1 MPCPTTHILGR
12 LYSELVSFL
21 SIWCDIANIMTLM
34 RVVDS
39 ARFVV
44 CVGIGRQYFQLLGS
58 GKDVTSYLPS
68 PRTLEDGLD
77 PCLGVHCVP
86 GILLR
91 AFCLFHILFYS
102 SIDFAIETG
111 GFTKCGW
118 YFDRHV
124 GVSILQQMILQ
135 QRRNHVSCV
144 CTVSSDTPSFVV
156 GSQRLPR
163 SQRINRRKSKDLF
176 FSVLLLHCYSILG
189 LFVRRTCTA

>member
-1 MPCPTTHILGR
+1 
-12 LYSELVSFL
+12 
-21 SIWCDIANIMTLM
+21 MTLM

-68 PRTLEDGLD
+68 PRTLEDCLD

-86 GILLR
+86 GIFFFGS
-91 AFCLFHILFYS
+91 FCLFHVCFVDQLS
-102 SIDFAIETG
+102 FAKETG

-124 GVSILQQMILQ
+124 GVSILRQMIL
-135 QRRNHVSCV
+135 
-144 CTVSSDTPSFVV
+144 
-156 GSQRLPR
+156 
-163 SQRINRRKSKDLF
+163 
-176 FSVLLLHCYSILG
+176 
-189 LFVRRTCTA
+189 